1 MNFKEEIV
9 IEPGKNWFAES
20 VRELIRYK
28 DLLYFMVIR
37 GIKAKY
43 AQSVLGVSWA
53 IIQPL
58 FTTVVFTI
66 IFGNLVKVSSDGMPY
81 ILFSFSGMV
90 IWNYFSNTLTE
101 ASNSVVQNASM
112 ITKVYFPRIILPL
125 SAAFSKLLDFVIGL
139 AVLIGFLL
147 YFQVV
152 PSLNV
157 LWLPVVVLVMLLFSL
172 GIGSFLSA
180 LAVQYRDVKHALSF
194 VVQILMYA
202 CPVVY
207 PSSVIPEQYQLLY
220 ALNPMVGVIE
230 GFRAAFIPTLAFP
243 YMQFGIGALVSMAVF
258 VGGTAYF
265 NKFERKFADV
275 A

>member
-9 IEPGKNWFAES
+9 IEAGKNWFAES

-43 AQSVLGVSWA
+43 AQSVLGISWA
-53 IIQPL
+53 IVQPL

-66 IFGNLVKVSSDGMPY
+66 IFGNLVQVSSDGMPY

-101 ASNSVVQNASM
+101 ASGSVVGNASM

-125 SAAFSKLLDFVIGL
+125 SAAFSKLLDFLIGL
-139 AVLIGFLL
+139 AVLVGFLV
-147 YFQVV
+147 YFKVL
-152 PSLNV
+152 PSLNI

-194 VVQILMYA
+194 LVQILMYA

-207 PSSVIPEQYQLLY
+207 PASVIPEEYRTLY

-230 GFRAAFIPTLAFP
+230 GFRAAFIPTVEFSYQYFA
-243 YMQFGIGALVSMAVF
+243 IGSAMSVLVF
-258 VGGTAYF
+258 IGGTAYF

>member
-1 MNFKEEIV
+1 MESRNEII

-20 VRELIRYK
+20 VKELIRYK

-43 AQSVLGVSWA
+43 AQSVLGISWA

-58 FTTVVFTI
+58 FTTIVFTI
-66 IFGNLVKVSSDGMPY
+66 IFGNLVKVSSNGMPY

-101 ASNSVVQNASM
+101 ASNSVVGNASM

-125 SAAFSKLLDFVIGL
+125 SAAFSKLLDFLIGL

-147 YFQVV
+147 YFRIL
-152 PSLNV
+152 PSANI
-157 LWLPVVVLVMLLFSL
+157 LWLPVIVLVMLLFSL

-194 VVQILMYA
+194 LVQILMYA

-207 PSSVIPEQYQLLY
+207 PSSVIPEKYQTIY

-230 GFRAAFIPTLAFP
+230 GFRAAFIPTLTFP
-243 YMQFGIGALVSMAVF
+243 YAQFGLGSLVAVLVF
-258 VGGTAYF
+258 LGGTAYF